1 MTEFNRK
8 MIETL
13 VRQIVTEQL
22 MPTKQVDPSGVAS
35 IKLPE
40 ITVSE
45 EDRLDTGNPNDIV
58 YTKDLFSLEE
68 SPRLGCGLMVMKET
82 TFDWTLDY
90 DEIDYVISGKLDII
104 IDGRKVSASAGEL
117 ILIPKNS
124 KIQFSVAEEARFVYV
139 TFPGRLAES
148 INLLKAR
155 HCIFS

>member
-68 SPRLGCGLMVMKET
+68 SPRLGCGLMVMKEA

-139 TFPGRLAES
+139 TFPADWQ
-148 INLLKAR
+148 NQ
-155 HCIFS
+155 

>member
-90 DEIDYVISGKLDII
+90 DEIDYVISGKLDIT

-139 TFPGRLAES
+139 TFPADWQ
-148 INLLKAR
+148 NQ
-155 HCIFS
+155 